1 MAEMK
6 KLFIAFIAALL
17 TLSFC
22 TGCAD
27 PITAPEESF
36 MPPPIPTIS
45 QEDLFKITDT
55 VTMDINI
62 PDGLLVPKGQLALN
76 CNFGW
81 INFELAREKGLMGER
96 NLVTGDYLTLQAIYK
111 KEFYEYLS
119 ETIDFKKYE
128 DMLNP
133 DGLFS
138 PAYTDKTNAYQR
150 FGSYGNEFLFLRNR
164 FYIEKLSVEDLLS
177 LATGTELRELVVRT
191 YKEIISDP
199 WTDPFPPIITSP
211 YADIIY
217 SLPRFDIYF
226 DERSYREIAQN
237 SIRINYDIELG
248 IRYDDRP
255 LNGFINQNK
264 DEYLSNEG
272 YKARRDYM
280 NELRYKIQNEIALLL
295 DYPIAIFVFNGA
307 YDDDLGV
314 YWDPAGPP
322 PDPGS
327 TIELW

>member
-1 MAEMK
+1 
-6 KLFIAFIAALL
+6 
-17 TLSFC
+17 
-22 TGCAD
+22 
-27 PITAPEESF
+27 
-36 MPPPIPTIS
+36 MPSPVPTIS

-55 VTMDINI
+55 VTMNINI
-62 PDGLLVPKGQLALN
+62 PEGLLVPKGQLALN
-76 CNFGW
+76 CNFRG
-81 INFELAREKGLMGER
+81 IDFNLAREKGLMGER

-119 ETIDFKKYE
+119 ETIDFQKYE

-133 DGLFS
+133 DGLYS

-150 FGSYGNEFLFLRNR
+150 FGSYGNEYFFLHNQ
-164 FYIEKLSVEDLLS
+164 FYIEKLSYEDLLS
-177 LATGTELRELVVRT
+177 LAAGIDLRELVIRT
-191 YKEIISDP
+191 FRDIIRDS
-199 WTDPFPPIITSP
+199 WTAPHPPVISSP
-211 YADIIY
+211 YTDIIY
-217 SLPRFDIYF
+217 NPPRQDIYWN
-226 DERSYREIAQN
+226 EISQN
-237 SIRINYDIELG
+237 SVLINYAIELG

-255 LNGFINQNK
+255 LNGFVNQNK

-314 YWDPAGPP
+314 YWDPDGPR